1 MKFFRGMVFLWIAGI
16 MVLLGQPRLVLA
28 QNQVLPPEVGNRLG
42 ERILEG
48 ELEKHLPS
56 GWHLEKMDVRP
67 GKIEIRIR
75 EGEQRIGLDLT
86 RLEDGDELR
95 GRWFA
100 IKLEEDIVETEKRV
114 ALIEIGKIVDGWFS
128 VSPWKNAGNK
138 LGNHRKD
145 DADGLEA
152 LGNDKIM
159 GSKGY
164 FIAMGVLQW
173 LLLVFA
179 LFWAF
184 RWPKDA

>member
-1 MKFFRGMVFLWIAGI
+1 MWIAAI
-16 MVLLGQPRLVLA
+16 MVLLGQPRLVFA
-28 QNQVLPPEVGNRLG
+28 QNQVLPPEVGSRLG

-48 ELEKHLPS
+48 ELEKQLPS
-56 GWHLEKMDVRP
+56 GWHLEKVNVRP

-86 RLEDGDELR
+86 RQEDGDELR

-100 IKLEEDIVETEKRV
+100 IKLEEGIVESEKRV

-128 VSPWKNAGNK
+128 VSPWKNGGNK
-138 LGNHRKD
+138 SGNHRED
-145 DADGLEA
+145 DAGGLEV
-152 LGNDKIM
+152 LGNDTIM
-159 GSKGY
+159 SSKGY

-173 LLLVFA
+173 LLLVFG

-184 RWPKDA
+184 RGTREA